1 MKKTYLKVEYGSRGE
16 MEIIGLVETDVFELQ
31 KELNDIV
38 EGCEDEDELE
48 YYEEFMLLNEIVD
61 RGVIEVCVS
70 EEESYT
76 YIDYEKNKEIVDEI
90 LKITELC
97 KDEKME
103 WREGD
108 EKVNDLLFNVVEE

>member
-16 MEIIGLVETDVFELQ
+16 MEIIGLVETNVLELQ
-31 KELNDIV
+31 KELNDII

-48 YYEEFMLLNEIVD
+48 YYQEFMNLDEVED
-61 RGVIEVCVS
+61 RGVIEVCIS

-90 LKITELC
+90 LEITELC
-97 KDEKME
+97 NEGKME
-103 WREGD
+103 WEDGD
-108 EKVNDLLFNVVEE
+108 VRVNDLLFSVVE